1 MYRIMFVCHGNI
13 CRSPMAEF
21 ITKKIVSD
29 LGLDGDYLIAS
40 SATSPEE
47 YGSPIYP
54 PAASELYRHGVP
66 YSKREATLLSPA
78 DYDKYDIFALMDE
91 RNMRNISRYFPSDP
105 KSKIAKLLS
114 FAGENRDV
122 IDPWYSGNFK
132 GAFDDIL
139 YGCSALLCKLDR
151 RITMERI
158 RALSI
163 GK

>member
-1 MYRIMFVCHGNI
+1 MHRIMFVCHGNI

-54 PAASELYRHGVP
+54 PAARELQRHGVP
-66 YSKREATLLSPA
+66 YCKREATLISAA
-78 DYDKYDIFALMDE
+78 DYDKYDVFALMDD
-91 RNMRNISRYFPSDP
+91 RNLRNISRYFISDP

-114 FAGENRDV
+114 FAGDTRDV
-122 IDPWYSGNFK
+122 IDPWYSGDFE
-132 GAFDDIL
+132 GAFNDIL
-139 YGCSALLCKLDR
+139 LGCSALLCKIDP

-158 RALSI
+158 STLSI
-163 GK
+163 SK